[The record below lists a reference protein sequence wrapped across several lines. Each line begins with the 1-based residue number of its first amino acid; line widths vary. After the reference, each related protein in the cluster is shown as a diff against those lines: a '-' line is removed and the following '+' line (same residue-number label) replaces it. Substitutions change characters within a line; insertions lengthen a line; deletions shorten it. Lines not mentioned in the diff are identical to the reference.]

1 MAVDIHLELV
11 VNVIRDEKV
20 WRWATKKKGAKVPT
34 NPLISVF
41 GSRLNRSVW
50 GPDFNLAAAL
60 FIFAFTLMLV
70 ECRRQNGPK
79 PAAYGYIQTLANLIN
94 EWLPVMRWGDKPVSC
109 QSQFRHAGG
118 SDSPLPLVRMGDIQ
132 LGHVESL

>member
-1 MAVDIHLELV
+1 MEVGDKEERCQGANEPTHIS
-11 VNVIRDEKV
+11 IREPV
-20 WRWATKKKGAKVPT
+20 EPFCV
-34 NPLISVF
+34 
-41 GSRLNRSVW
+41 GSRRASCTA
-50 GPDFNLAAAL
+50 DFNLAAAL